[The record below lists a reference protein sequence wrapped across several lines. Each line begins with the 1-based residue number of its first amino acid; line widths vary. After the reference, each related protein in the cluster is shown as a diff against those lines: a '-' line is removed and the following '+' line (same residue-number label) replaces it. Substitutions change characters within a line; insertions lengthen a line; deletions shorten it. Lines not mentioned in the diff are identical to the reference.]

1 MQGRYIF
8 SGDLDGAPQ
17 YSWDASTNGV
27 VPGTLGLSTR
37 LIENP
42 AGGTFPASMT
52 AQQIFDDT
60 DPVTGQPASDNVFNA
75 LSSLAQALQANDTTG
90 ITNSITLLK
99 AASDHL
105 NVAQSFYGNIQDS
118 LQTASSYATKYDVQL
133 ETEISQ
139 VEDADVAG
147 AAIELTQANTQLQ
160 AAFQMQ
166 AQMPHSSLFNYLG

>member
-1 MQGRYIF
+1 
-8 SGDLDGAPQ
+8 
-17 YSWDASTNGV
+17 
-27 VPGTLGLSTR
+27 VPGTLAQSTR

-60 DPVTGQPASDNVFNA
+60 DRVTGQPAADNVFNA
-75 LSSLAQALQANDTTG
+75 LATLAQALQTNDTTG
-90 ITNSITLLK
+90 IANSITLLK
-99 AASDHL
+99 AASNHL
-105 NVAQSFYGNIQDS
+105 NVAQSFYGNIQES
-118 LQTASSYATKYDVQL
+118 LQSAADYATKYDVQL
-133 ETEISQ
+133 ETQISQ
-139 VEDADVAG
+139 IQDADVAG